1 MKSKFS
7 EKSVVKLRYQH
18 FKVAIEKLSQTNDS
32 LSMLLRVHLISENI
46 LEELIKVIFED
57 KSDAILYLN
66 IGYKQKLDLVRQ
78 FKLEENT
85 PVLADYIV
93 GSLRKL
99 NSFRNKLAH
108 NLDFK
113 ITNEHIY
120 DLYTDP
126 TYTINELN
134 EHETYSNL
142 KDYALIILPGMLP
155 YYEEESGKICL

>member
-7 EKSVVKLRYQH
+7 EKTIVKLRYQN
-18 FKVAIEKLSQTNDS
+18 FKVAIEKLSQTTDS
-32 LSMLLRVHLISENI
+32 LSMLLRVHLISENM
-46 LEELIKVIFED
+46 LEELIKVIFDD
-57 KSDAILYLN
+57 KSDAILSLN
-66 IGYKQKLDLVRQ
+66 IGYKQKLDLVRK
-78 FKLEENT
+78 FKLDENT

-99 NSFRNKLAH
+99 NSIRNKLAH

-126 TYTINELN
+126 TYTISELN
-134 EHETYSNL
+134 ERETYLNL
-142 KDYALIILPGMLP
+142 KDYALVFLPGMLP
-155 YYEEESGKICL
+155 YYEDESGEICI